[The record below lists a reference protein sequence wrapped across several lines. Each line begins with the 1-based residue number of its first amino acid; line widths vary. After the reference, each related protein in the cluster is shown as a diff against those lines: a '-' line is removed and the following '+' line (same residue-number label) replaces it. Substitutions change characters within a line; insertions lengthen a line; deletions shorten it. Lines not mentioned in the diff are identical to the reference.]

1 MIDQLIVTLV
11 GLGLLGGGYL
21 LWLLTGIIN
30 AVVNTKLW
38 SWKKTITDLAK
49 ALLMGVVILGLVALS
64 NGIDWYA
71 GLLGFDVAQF
81 TDGMS
86 TVVMLGGIIAG
97 IATYYGRAMKN
108 AMNFFNLS
116 TEVKPVGEQNY
127 EQIASDVKAAA
138 KELADKITPWFTA
151 NEEQTALEAAFEA
164 EEVEVGQG
172 ADVNPLTRRLPDGNN
187 DNGKGW
193 QCSKYAW
200 YLASGIRMNYAPS
213 PDFGPCDGNAMVDY
227 LINKLG
233 WVKCGKING
242 AIFSYNTGAYGHTGM
257 VVDAANNMVN
267 DANWTPLA
275 VSTHYLNLDGVGA
288 TYCCPKSMLEQ
299 PKPVA
304 PTPSVTKKSEQEI
317 ADEVIAG
324 KWGNGDE
331 RKTRLTNAGYNYDSI
346 QAIVN
351 GKLAPK
357 TTPPTTKKAETF
369 SVGDTVVPTKLVD
382 YTGHP
387 LVQYD
392 PNYTIT
398 QLDGNRAVLS
408 TRGQVWAA
416 MNTNA
421 IKKA

>member
-21 LWLLTGIIN
+21 LWLLTGIVN
-30 AVVNTKLW
+30 AVVNTKQW
-38 SWKKTITDLAK
+38 SWRKTATDVAK

-71 GLLGFDVAQF
+71 GLLGFDVSAF

-86 TVVMLGGIIAG
+86 TVVMLGGIVAG

-108 AMNFFNLS
+108 AMNFFKLP

-127 EQIASDVKAAA
+127 KQIANDVKNAA
-138 KELADKITPWFTA
+138 KEFADKITPFFTA
-151 NEEQTALEAAFEA
+151 NEEQTSVEAAFDA

-172 ADVNPLTRRLPDGNN
+172 ADVNPLTRRLPDG
-187 DNGKGW
+187 DKDGSKGW
-193 QCSKYAW
+193 QCSKYSW
-200 YLASGIRMNYAPS
+200 YLASGVRMNYAPS
-213 PDFGPCDGNAMVDY
+213 PDFGPCNGNAMVDY

-242 AIFSYNTGAYGHTGM
+242 AIFAYNTGSYGHTGM

-267 DANWTPLA
+267 DANWTPLT
-275 VSTHYLNLDGVGA
+275 VSTHYLNLDAVGA
-288 TYCCPKSMLEQ
+288 VYCCPKSMVNQSTPAPQ
-299 PKPVA
+299 PA
-304 PTPSVTKKSEQEI
+304 AKKSVQEI

-331 RKTRLTNAGYNYDSI
+331 RKTKLKNAGYNPDEV

-351 GKLAPK
+351 AKLAPK
-357 TTPPTTKKAETF
+357 TAPKETKQAATF
-369 SVGDTVVPTKLVD
+369 AVGDTVIPTKLVD
-382 YTGHP
+382 YAGHQ
-387 LVQYD
+387 LIQYD
-392 PNYTIT
+392 PSYTII
-398 QLDGNRAVLS
+398 QLNGNRAVLS
-408 TRGQVWAA
+408 ARGQVWAA
-416 MNTNA
+416 CNTNS
-421 IKKA
+421 IKKV